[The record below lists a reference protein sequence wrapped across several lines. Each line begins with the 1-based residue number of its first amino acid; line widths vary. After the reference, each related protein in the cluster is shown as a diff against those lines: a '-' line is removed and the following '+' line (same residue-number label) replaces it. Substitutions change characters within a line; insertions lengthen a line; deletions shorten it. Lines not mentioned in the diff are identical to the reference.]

1 MTAPTVD
8 RAAARSGRWHIPI
21 TVEQRAASRF
31 LQQLGVNLVALVL
44 AFGLGAILLL
54 MAGDNPFDVYRE
66 MFDQAFGSSPG
77 PP

>member
-1 MTAPTVD
+1 MTAPAVE
-8 RAAARSGRWHIPI
+8 RAAPRSGRWHIPI

-66 MFDQAFGSSPG
+66 MFDRAFG
-77 PP
+77 